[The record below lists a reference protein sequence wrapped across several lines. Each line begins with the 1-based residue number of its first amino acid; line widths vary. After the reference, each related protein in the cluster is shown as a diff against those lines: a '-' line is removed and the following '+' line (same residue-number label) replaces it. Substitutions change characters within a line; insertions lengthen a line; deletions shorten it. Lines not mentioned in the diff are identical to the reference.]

1 MRSMLKIQSLH
12 FFLIFV
18 HDLERLSFFFT
29 VHDKQQKK
37 VSHLTIFLQYVST
50 NHYGSGGHFNV
61 GLKNTARHDITEFE
75 AHN

>member
-12 FFLIFV
+12 FFSFFV
-18 HDLERLSFFFT
+18 HDLERHFFP
-29 VHDKQQKK
+29 VHSKQQK
-37 VSHLTIFLQYVST
+37 VFHFTIFLKYAST
-50 NHYGSGGHFNV
+50 NHYGSGGHLYV

>member
-12 FFLIFV
+12 FFLVIV
-18 HDLERLSFFFT
+18 HDLERLLFSP
-29 VHDKQQKK
+29 VHGKQQKK

-50 NHYGSGGHFNV
+50 NHYGSGGRFNV